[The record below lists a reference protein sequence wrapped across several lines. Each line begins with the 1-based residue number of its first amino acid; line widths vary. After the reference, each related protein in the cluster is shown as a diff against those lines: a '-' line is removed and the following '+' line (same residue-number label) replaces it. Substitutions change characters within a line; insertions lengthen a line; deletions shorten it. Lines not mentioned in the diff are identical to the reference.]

1 MLSEPW
7 PTPARQTQ
15 LHHPAMLNLCDFWRQ
30 SYEPAGVRL
39 SRTAA
44 PSLQGQL
51 PLSLSYPPT
60 VQGNHAPQGRLKH
73 KPQRNHHTPR
83 QGSRHTVGGTAKNQS
98 ERESSVCVE
107 ESDNWEMF
115 LSGGVTAAAQTV
127 AQSRAQLHSRGG
139 RSPPFLG

>member
-7 PTPARQTQ
+7 PTPAHQMQ
-15 LHHPAMLNLCDFWRQ
+15 LYHTAMLNLCNCWRQ
-30 SYEPAGVRL
+30 SYEPVGARL

-44 PSLQGQL
+44 PSLQSQL
-51 PLSLSYPPT
+51 PLSPFYPPT
-60 VQGNHAPQGRLKH
+60 VQSNYAPQGRLKH

-98 ERESSVCVE
+98 ERASSVGVE
-107 ESDNWEMF
+107 ESDNWEKF
-115 LSGGVTAAAQTV
+115 LSGGVSAAARTV
-127 AQSRAQLHSRGG
+127 AQSRAQLRSRGG